1 LLISFKTSLL
11 WRKSAALLGFGF
23 KTEKSE
29 INLSCQISE
38 LRCIRKLAAN
48 KRQSFERKL
57 SKLFL
62 TNIII
67 SQLTLY
73 RVAYI
78 LK

>member
-48 KRQSFERKL
+48 KRCRDFSSSNRL
-57 SKLFL
+57 
-62 TNIII
+62 
-67 SQLTLY
+67 
-73 RVAYI
+73 
-78 LK
+78 LKENCPNYF